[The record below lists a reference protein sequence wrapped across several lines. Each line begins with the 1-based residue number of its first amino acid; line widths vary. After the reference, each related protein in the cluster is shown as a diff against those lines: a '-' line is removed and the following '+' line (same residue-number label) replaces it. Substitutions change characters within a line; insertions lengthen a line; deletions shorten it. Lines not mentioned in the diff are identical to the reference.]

1 MRKIISITLI
11 VVILVTMLTGCY
23 DSTEPDEMVYILA
36 IGLDK
41 GVKDKL
47 RLTVEFHTT
56 KGGSSGSSSKSSGSS
71 GGEAGGDYTTI
82 TIDAPSLFTGIN
94 MINSSLAHKANFM
107 HTEYVVFSEEMAKA
121 GLSPYIGA
129 VIRYRQIRRSTAVIV
144 AKGSACK
151 FLEENQ
157 PFIGST
163 LTKTMA
169 LQALESANTGYFPY
183 VTLNDF
189 YDGIKSTYRQPIAIL
204 GGINNSNSYQEDG
217 EKASAF
223 QSPEGQYYAGE
234 MPRKGGGKV
243 ELYGTAVFD
252 GDKMVGELTGD
263 ETRLLLMLRGDFQ
276 RGFFTIKDPKM
287 PQDVVPLDVRT
298 SRKTK
303 IHVDIKNGKPYIN
316 AEITLEGDILAIQ
329 SMINYEDLSLKPLL
343 EKAFEQ
349 QVKSEMDA
357 LIDKCKKEK
366 SDVFRFGTVACS
378 KFLTI
383 QDWEQYNWNKQFENA
398 EVTVNVTFNIRRTG
412 ILMKSSPVIGS
423 GGSK

>member
-1 MRKIISITLI
+1 MRKTISITLI
-11 VVILVTMLTGCY
+11 VIILVTMLTGCH
-23 DSTEPDEMVYILA
+23 DLTEPDQVTYVLA
-36 IGLDK
+36 VGMDK

-47 RLTVEFHTT
+47 RLTIEFHTV
-56 KGGSSGSSSKSSGSS
+56 KEGSSSKSSGSS
-71 GGEAGGDYTTI
+71 GGEKGGDYSTI
-82 TIDAPSLFTGIN
+82 TIDAPSFFTGIN
-94 MINSSLAHKANFM
+94 MINSSLAHKVNFM

-121 GLSPYIGA
+121 GLSTYIGA
-129 VIRYRQIRRSTAVIV
+129 VIRYRQIRRSTNIIV

-163 LTKTMA
+163 LSKTMA
-169 LQALESANTGYFPY
+169 LQVMETTNTGYFPS
-183 VTLNDF
+183 VRLKDF
-189 YDGIKSTYRQPIAIL
+189 DDGIKSTYRQPIAIL
-204 GGINNSNSYQEDG
+204 GGLNNSNNYQEDG

-263 ETRLLLMLRGDFQ
+263 ETRLLLMLRGDFN
-276 RGFFTIKDPKM
+276 RGFFTIKDPEM
-287 PQDVVPLDVRT
+287 PQHVVPLDVRT
-298 SRKTK
+298 SRKPK
-303 IHVDIKNGKPYIN
+303 IQVDIKNGKPYIN

-366 SDVFRFGTVACS
+366 SDVFRFGTVACR

-398 EVTVNVTFNIRRTG
+398 EVTVNVMFNIKRTG
-412 ILMKSSPVIGS
+412 TLMKSSPVMS
-423 GGSK
+423 SEGSK

>member
-1 MRKIISITLI
+1 MRKTISITLI

-23 DSTEPDEMVYILA
+23 DSTEIDEITYVLA
-36 IGLDK
+36 VGLDK

-47 RLTVEFHTT
+47 RLTIEFHTM
-56 KGGSSGSSSKSSGSS
+56 KEGSSSMSLSS
-71 GGEAGGDYTTI
+71 GGGGMGGEYTTI
-82 TIDAPSLFTGIN
+82 TIDAPSFFTGLN
-94 MINSSLAHKANFM
+94 MINSSLPRKLNFM
-107 HTEYVVFSEEMAKA
+107 HTKYLVFSDEMAKS
-121 GLSPYIGA
+121 GVRTYIA
-129 VIRYRQIRRSTAVIV
+129 PIIRYREIRRSMHIIV
-144 AKGSACK
+144 VKGSACK

-163 LTKTMA
+163 LSKTME
-169 LQALESANTGYFPY
+169 LQVMEPTDTGYFPHT
-183 VTLNDF
+183 TLNNF
-189 YDGIKSTYRQPIAIL
+189 YDGIKSTYGQSIAPL
-204 GGINNSNSYQEDG
+204 GGLNNSNNYQEDG

-234 MPRKGGGKV
+234 MPRKGGSKV

-263 ETRLLLMLRGDFQ
+263 ETRLLLMLMGDFE
-276 RGFFTIKDPKM
+276 RGFFTIKDPEM
-287 PQDVVPLDVRT
+287 PQYVVPLDVRT

-303 IHVDIKNGKPYIN
+303 IHVEIKNGKPYIN
-316 AEITLEGDILAIQ
+316 AEIKLEGDILAIQ
-329 SMINYEDLSLKPLL
+329 SMINYEDISLKPLL

-349 QVKSEMDA
+349 QIKSEMDA

-366 SDVFRFGTVACS
+366 SDVFGFGTVACR

-398 EVTVNVTFNIRRTG
+398 EVTVNVMFNIRRTG
-412 ILMKSSPVIGS
+412 TLLKSSPVIGS
-423 GGSK
+423 EGSK

>member
-1 MRKIISITLI
+1 MRKTISITLI
-11 VVILVTMLTGCY
+11 VVILVTMLTGCH
-23 DSTEPDEMVYILA
+23 DSIEVDEMTSVLA
-36 IGLDK
+36 VGLDK

-47 RLTVEFHTT
+47 RLTIEFHTM
-56 KGGSSGSSSKSSGSS
+56 KGGSSSKSSSSS
-71 GGEAGGDYTTI
+71 GGGMGGDYTTI
-82 TIDAPSLFTGIN
+82 TIDAPSFFAGLD
-94 MINSSLAHKANFM
+94 MINCSLAHRLNFK
-107 HTEYVVFSEEMAKA
+107 HTEYLVFSEEMAKA
-121 GLSPYIGA
+121 GLSTYIGA
-129 VIRYRQIRRSTAVIV
+129 VIRYRQIRRSIPVIV

-163 LTKTMA
+163 LSKTMA
-169 LQALESANTGYFPY
+169 LQVMETTNTGYFPHT
-183 VTLNDF
+183 TLNDF
-189 YDGIKSTYRQPIAIL
+189 YNGIRSTYRQPIAIL
-204 GGINNSNSYQEDG
+204 GGLNNSNNYQEDG
-217 EKASAF
+217 EKASAS

-234 MPRKGGGKV
+234 MPKKGGGKV
-243 ELYGTAVFD
+243 ELCGTAVFD

-263 ETRLLLMLRGDFQ
+263 ETRLLLMLMGDFK

-316 AEITLEGDILAIQ
+316 AEIKLEGDILAIQ
-329 SMINYEDLSLKPLL
+329 SMINYEDISLKPLL

-366 SDVFRFGTVACS
+366 SDVFGFGTVACR

-398 EVTVNVTFNIRRTG
+398 EVTVNVMFNIRRTG
-412 ILMKSSPVIGS
+412 TLMKSSPVIGS
-423 GGSK
+423 EGSK

>member
-1 MRKIISITLI
+1 MRKTISITLI
-11 VVILVTMLTGCY
+11 VIILVTMLTGCY
-23 DSTEPDEMVYILA
+23 DSTEPDQVTYVLA
-36 IGLDK
+36 VGMDK

-47 RLTVEFHTT
+47 RLTVEFHIA
-56 KGGSSGSSSKSSGSS
+56 KGGSSSKSSGSS
-71 GGEAGGDYTTI
+71 GGETGGDYTTI

-94 MINSSLAHKANFM
+94 MINCSLAHKLNFM
-107 HTEYVVFSEEMAKA
+107 HVEYLVFSEEMAKA
-121 GLSPYIGA
+121 GLSTYIA
-129 VIRYRQIRRSTAVIV
+129 SVVRYRQIRRSINVIV
-144 AKGSACK
+144 AKGSADK

-157 PFIGST
+157 PFVGST
-163 LTKTMA
+163 LSKTMV
-169 LQALESANTGYFPY
+169 LQFMEQKATGYFPF
-183 VTLNDF
+183 VTLKDF
-189 YDGIKSTYRQPIAIL
+189 DDRIKSTYRQPIATL
-204 GGINNSNSYQEDG
+204 GGVNNSNNYQEDG
-217 EKASAF
+217 EKASAS

-243 ELYGTAVFD
+243 ELCGTAVFD

-263 ETRLLLMLRGDFQ
+263 ETRFLLMLRGDFQ

-287 PQDVVPLDVRT
+287 PQYVVSLDVRT
-298 SRKTK
+298 SRKTE

-316 AEITLEGDILAIQ
+316 AEIKLEGDILSIQ
-329 SMINYEDLSLKPLL
+329 SMINYEDISLKPLL

-366 SDVFRFGTVACS
+366 SDVFGFGTVACS

-398 EVTVNVTFNIRRTG
+398 EVTVNVTFTIRRTG
-412 ILMKSSPVIGS
+412 TIMKSSPVIGS
-423 GGSK
+423 

>member
-1 MRKIISITLI
+1 MRKTISITLI
-11 VVILVTMLTGCY
+11 VIILVTMLTGCH
-23 DSTEPDEMVYILA
+23 DLIEFNEMTYVLA
-36 IGLDK
+36 VGLDK

-47 RLTVEFHTT
+47 RLTIEFRTV
-56 KGGSSGSSSKSSGSS
+56 KVGSSSKSSGSS
-71 GGEAGGDYTTI
+71 EGGMGWDYTTI
-82 TIDAPSLFTGIN
+82 TIDAPSFFTGIN
-94 MINSSLAHKANFM
+94 MINCGLPHKLNFM
-107 HTEYVVFSEEMAKA
+107 HTEYLVFSEEMAKA
-121 GLSPYIGA
+121 GLSTYTA
-129 VIRYRQIRRSTAVIV
+129 SVIRYRQIRRSTQVIV
-144 AKGSACK
+144 AKGSAYK

-157 PFIGST
+157 PIITST
-163 LTKTMA
+163 LSKKMV
-169 LQALESANTGYFPY
+169 LQVMESANTGYFPY
-183 VTLNDF
+183 VTLEDF

-204 GGINNSNSYQEDG
+204 GGVNSSNNYQEDG

-234 MPRKGGGKV
+234 MPRKGGSKV

-263 ETRLLLMLRGDFQ
+263 ETRLLLMLMGDFE
-276 RGFFTIKDPKM
+276 RGFFTIKDPKV
-287 PQDVVPLDVRT
+287 PQYVVPLDVRT
-298 SRKTK
+298 SRKTE

-316 AEITLEGDILAIQ
+316 AEIKLEGDILSIQ
-329 SMINYEDLSLKPLL
+329 SMINYEDISLKPLL

-366 SDVFRFGTVACS
+366 SDVFRFGTVACL

-398 EVTVNVTFNIRRTG
+398 EVTVNVMFTIRRTG
-412 ILMKSSPVIGS
+412 TLMKSSPE
-423 GGSK
+423 

>member
-1 MRKIISITLI
+1 MRKTISITLI

-23 DSTEPDEMVYILA
+23 DLMEPDEMTYVLA

-56 KGGSSGSSSKSSGSS
+56 KGGSSSKSSSSS
-71 GGEAGGDYTTI
+71 GGGMGGDYTTI
-82 TIDAPSLFTGIN
+82 TIDAPSFFTGIN
-94 MINSSLAHKANFM
+94 MINCSLAHRLDFM
-107 HTEYVVFSEEMAKA
+107 HTEYVVFSEEMAKT
-121 GLSPYIGA
+121 GLSTYIGA
-129 VIRYRQIRRSTAVIV
+129 VIRYRQIRRSTNIIV

-163 LTKTMA
+163 LSKTT
-169 LQALESANTGYFPY
+169 NTGYFPP

-204 GGINNSNSYQEDG
+204 GGLNNPNNYQEDG

-234 MPRKGGGKV
+234 MPRKGGSKV

-263 ETRLLLMLRGDFQ
+263 ETRLLLMLMGDFK

-316 AEITLEGDILAIQ
+316 AEIKLEGDILAIQ
-329 SMINYEDLSLKPLL
+329 SMINYEDISLKPLL

-412 ILMKSSPVIGS
+412 MLMKSSPVIGS
-423 GGSK
+423 ERSK

>member
-1 MRKIISITLI
+1 MRKTISITLI

-23 DSTEPDEMVYILA
+23 DLTEFDEVTFVLA
-36 IGLDK
+36 VGFDK

-47 RLTVEFHTT
+47 RLTVEFRTV
-56 KGGSSGSSSKSSGSS
+56 KEGSSSKSSGSS
-71 GGEAGGDYTTI
+71 GGGTGGDYTTI
-82 TIDAPSLFTGIN
+82 TIDAPSFFTGIN
-94 MINSSLAHKANFM
+94 MINCGLPHKLNFM
-107 HTEYVVFSEEMAKA
+107 HTEYLVFSEEMAKA
-121 GLSPYIGA
+121 GLSTYIA
-129 VIRYRQIRRSTAVIV
+129 SVIRYRQIRRSTAVIV
-144 AKGSACK
+144 AKGSAYK

-157 PFIGST
+157 SLITST
-163 LTKTMA
+163 LSKKMA
-169 LQALESANTGYFPY
+169 LQVMESANTGYFPHI
-183 VTLNDF
+183 TLEDF

-204 GGINNSNSYQEDG
+204 GGVNNSNSYQEDG

-234 MPRKGGGKV
+234 MPRKGGSKV

-263 ETRLLLMLRGDFQ
+263 ETRLLLMLMGDFK

-287 PQDVVPLDVRT
+287 PQYVVPLDVRT

-303 IHVDIKNGKPYIN
+303 IQVDIKNGKPYIN
-316 AEITLEGDILAIQ
+316 AEIKLEGDILAIQ

>member
-1 MRKIISITLI
+1 MRKTISITLI

-23 DSTEPDEMVYILA
+23 DSIEPDGIVYILA
-36 IGLDK
+36 VGLDK

-47 RLTVEFHTT
+47 RLTVEFHTM
-56 KGGSSGSSSKSSGSS
+56 KGGSSSSMSSSS
-71 GGEAGGDYTTI
+71 GGGGMGGNYPTI
-82 TIDAPSLFTGIN
+82 TVDAPSFYTGIN
-94 MINSSLAHKANFM
+94 MINSSLPRRLNFM
-107 HTEYVVFSEEMAKA
+107 HAKYLVISEEMAKA
-121 GLSPYIGA
+121 GVSTYIA
-129 VIRYRQIRRSTAVIV
+129 PIIRYREIRRSMHVIV

-157 PFIGST
+157 SFIGST
-163 LTKTMA
+163 LSKTME
-169 LQALESANTGYFPY
+169 LQVKGPTDTGYFPHT
-183 VTLNDF
+183 TLNTF

-204 GGINNSNSYQEDG
+204 GGLNDSNSYQEDG

-234 MPRKGGGKV
+234 IPRKGGSKA

-263 ETRLLLMLRGDFQ
+263 ETRLLMMLMGDFK

-287 PQDVVPLDVRT
+287 PQYVVPLDVQT
-298 SRKTK
+298 SRKTE

-316 AEITLEGDILAIQ
+316 AEIELEGNILAIQ

-366 SDVFRFGTVACS
+366 SDVFGFGTVACS

-398 EVTVNVTFNIRRTG
+398 EVTVNVTFTIRRTG
-412 ILMKSSPVIGS
+412 TLMKSSPVMS
-423 GGSK
+423 SEGSK

>member
-1 MRKIISITLI
+1 MRKTISITLI

-23 DSTEPDEMVYILA
+23 DSIEIDEMTYVLA

-47 RLTVEFHTT
+47 RLTIEFHTM
-56 KGGSSGSSSKSSGSS
+56 KGGSSSSMSSSS
-71 GGEAGGDYTTI
+71 GGGGPSGGGMGGNYPTI
-82 TIDAPSLFTGIN
+82 TIDAPSFYTGLN
-94 MINSSLAHKANFM
+94 MINSSLPHRLNFM
-107 HTEYVVFSEEMAKA
+107 HAKWLVFSEEMAKA
-121 GLSPYIGA
+121 GVSTYIA
-129 VIRYRQIRRSTAVIV
+129 PIIRYREIRRSMHVIV

-163 LTKTMA
+163 LSKTME
-169 LQALESANTGYFPY
+169 LQVMGPTDTGYFPH

-189 YDGIKSTYRQPIAIL
+189 YNGIKSTYRQPIAAL
-204 GGINNSNSYQEDG
+204 GGLNNFNNYQEDG

-234 MPRKGGGKV
+234 MPRKGGSKV

-263 ETRLLLMLRGDFQ
+263 ETRLLLMLMGDFK

-287 PQDVVPLDVRT
+287 PQYVVPLDVRT

-303 IHVDIKNGKPYIN
+303 IQVDIKNGKPYIN
-316 AEITLEGDILAIQ
+316 AEIKLEGDILAIQ
-329 SMINYEDLSLKPLL
+329 SMINYEDISLKPLL

-366 SDVFRFGTVACS
+366 SDVFRFGTVACR

-412 ILMKSSPVIGS
+412 TLMKSSPVIS
-423 GGSK
+423 SE

>member
-1 MRKIISITLI
+1 MRKTISITLI
-11 VVILVTMLTGCY
+11 VIILVTMLTGCH
-23 DSTEPDEMVYILA
+23 DLIEFNEMTYVLA
-36 IGLDK
+36 VGLDK

-47 RLTVEFHTT
+47 RLTIEFRTV
-56 KGGSSGSSSKSSGSS
+56 KVGSSSNSSGS
-71 GGEAGGDYTTI
+71 GGGGMGWDYTTI
-82 TIDAPSLFTGIN
+82 TIDAPSFFTGIN
-94 MINSSLAHKANFM
+94 MINCSLSHKLNFM
-107 HTEYVVFSEEMAKA
+107 HTEYLVFSEEMAKA
-121 GLSPYIGA
+121 GVSTYIA
-129 VIRYRQIRRSTAVIV
+129 SVIRYRQIRRSTAVIV
-144 AKGSACK
+144 AKGSAYK

-157 PFIGST
+157 PLITST
-163 LTKTMA
+163 LLKKMV
-169 LQALESANTGYFPY
+169 LQVMESANTGYFPY
-183 VTLNDF
+183 VTLEDF

-204 GGINNSNSYQEDG
+204 GGVNSSNNYQEDD

-234 MPRKGGGKV
+234 MPRKGGSKV

-263 ETRLLLMLRGDFQ
+263 ETRLLLMLMGDFK

-287 PQDVVPLDVRT
+287 PQYVVPLDVRT
-298 SRKTK
+298 SRKTE

-316 AEITLEGDILAIQ
+316 AEIKLEGDILSIQ
-329 SMINYEDLSLKPLL
+329 SMINYEDISLKPLL

-366 SDVFRFGTVACS
+366 SDVFRFGTVACR

-398 EVTVNVTFNIRRTG
+398 EVTVNVTFTIRRTG
-412 ILMKSSPVIGS
+412 TLMKSSPIIGS
-423 GGSK
+423 EGSE

>member
-1 MRKIISITLI
+1 
-11 VVILVTMLTGCY
+11 MLTGCY
-23 DSTEPDEMVYILA
+23 DLMEPDEMTYVLA

-56 KGGSSGSSSKSSGSS
+56 KGGSSSKSSSSS
-71 GGEAGGDYTTI
+71 GGGMGGDYTTI
-82 TIDAPSLFTGIN
+82 TIDAPSFFTGIN
-94 MINSSLAHKANFM
+94 MINCSLAHRLDFM
-107 HTEYVVFSEEMAKA
+107 HTEYVVFSEEMAKT
-121 GLSPYIGA
+121 GLSTYIGA
-129 VIRYRQIRRSTAVIV
+129 VIRYRQIRRSTSIIV

-157 PFIGST
+157 PFIGSA
-163 LTKTMA
+163 LSKTT
-169 LQALESANTGYFPY
+169 NTGYFPP

-204 GGINNSNSYQEDG
+204 GGLNNPNNYQEDG

-234 MPRKGGGKV
+234 MPRKGGSKV

-263 ETRLLLMLRGDFQ
+263 ETRLLLMLMGDFK

-316 AEITLEGDILAIQ
+316 AEIKLEGDILAIQ
-329 SMINYEDLSLKPLL
+329 SMINYEDISLKPLL

-412 ILMKSSPVIGS
+412 MLMKSSPVIGS
-423 GGSK
+423 ERSK

>member
-1 MRKIISITLI
+1 MRKTISITLI

-23 DSTEPDEMVYILA
+23 DLMEPDEMTYVLA

-56 KGGSSGSSSKSSGSS
+56 KGGSSSKSSSSS
-71 GGEAGGDYTTI
+71 GGGMGGDYTTI
-82 TIDAPSLFTGIN
+82 TIDAPSFFTGIN
-94 MINSSLAHKANFM
+94 MINCSLAHRLDFM
-107 HTEYVVFSEEMAKA
+107 HTEYVVFSEEMAKT
-121 GLSPYIGA
+121 GLSTYIGA
-129 VIRYRQIRRSTAVIV
+129 VIRYRQIRRSTSIIV

-163 LTKTMA
+163 LSKTT
-169 LQALESANTGYFPY
+169 NTGYFPP

-204 GGINNSNSYQEDG
+204 GGLNNPNNYQEDG

-234 MPRKGGGKV
+234 MPRKGGSKV

-263 ETRLLLMLRGDFQ
+263 ETRLLLMLMGDFK

-316 AEITLEGDILAIQ
+316 AEIKLEGDILAIQ
-329 SMINYEDLSLKPLL
+329 SMINYEDISLKPLL

-412 ILMKSSPVIGS
+412 MLMKSSPVIGS
-423 GGSK
+423 ERSK